1 MSDSPFYGRKTAIAA
16 LCFAQLTLAWITSA
30 AVTLPALAPLRRHPD
45 GAFALYTDGGRIL
58 FEVLSQSHTT
68 LTLGAATL
76 GLVTVLYG
84 FVWLLLGAMIP
95 VLAVVEPAPPLY
107 RAASYSLRR
116 FPSLLGLATL
126 ALLGYALA
134 GAAGAFAW
142 GHLSHQAE
150 RMVDARAG
158 DLLQLRAA
166 VPALAIAALVS
177 VWHDVARTWAVGSGQ
192 GVWSSTI
199 DALATLVMAPIQT
212 LARAAGYA
220 LLGALAVVVA
230 WGASRI
236 FGGRDGGALIALIV
250 TQQLALVW
258 RFGCRARWLLH
269 LGALYRKRTSPSVA
283 EADDETETETAAET
297 ETE

>member
-1 MSDSPFYGRKTAIAA
+1 MSASPFYGRKTALSA
-16 LCFAQLTLAWITSA
+16 LCLAQLALAWITA
-30 AVTLPALAPLRRHPD
+30 TIVTLPALAPLRRHPD

-58 FEVLSQSHTT
+58 FEVLSRSHAT
-68 LTLGAATL
+68 LTLSAATL
-76 GLVTVLYG
+76 GLVTALYG
-84 FVWLLLGAMIP
+84 TAWLLLGAMIP
-95 VLAVVEPAPPLY
+95 VLAVVDPAPPLY

-116 FPSLLGLATL
+116 FPTLLGLATI

-142 GHLSHQAE
+142 IHLSRQAE
-150 RMVDARAG
+150 RMVDARAS
-158 DLLQLRAA
+158 DLLQARAA

-177 VWHDVARTWAVGSGQ
+177 VWHDVARTWAVGSGR
-192 GVWSSTI
+192 GVWGATL
-199 DALATLVMAPIQT
+199 DALAVTVTAPFQT

-230 WGASRI
+230 YGASRV
-236 FGGRDGGALIALIV
+236 FGGRDGAALVALIV

-269 LGALYRKRTSPSVA
+269 LGALYRERTSPAVS
-283 EADDETETETAAET
+283 EADETATDAEP
-297 ETE
+297 E